1 MGDLRP
7 IRVILIDDHRR
18 VHEAAS
24 AVLASVEDIEL
35 VAQGSNG
42 QEAIDLCQE
51 YQPDLLL
58 MDVVMPVLDGIAATR
73 IIHEKFPQIRILIL
87 SSFQDHESVHTMLRN
102 GASGYISKG
111 AITQD
116 LITTIRA
123 TNQGQVVL
131 SPEIANLLLSPPA
144 VSGAARP
151 RQFNLTA
158 RELEVL
164 GLMAEGLNLDEIAVE
179 LTVSR
184 STIKFHA
191 NNILLKMGVETRS
204 EALVLA
210 AKNNLI

>member
-1 MGDLRP
+1 MSSNRP

-24 AVLASVEDIEL
+24 AILATVADIEL

-42 QEAIDLCQE
+42 VEAIELCQE
-51 YQPDLLL
+51 HRPDLVL
-58 MDVVMPVLDGIAATR
+58 MDVMMPVMDGVAATQAIR
-73 IIHEKFPQIRILIL
+73 QQFPDIRILVL
-87 SSFQDHESVHTMLRN
+87 SSFQDHESVHTMLRS
-102 GASGYISKG
+102 GASGYIVKG
-111 AITQD
+111 ELTSD

-123 TNQGQVVL
+123 THQGQVVL
-131 SPEIANLLLSPPA
+131 SSQIAGQLWEPT
-144 VSGAARP
+144 VP
-151 RQFNLTA
+151 RHHFNLTE

-164 GLMAEGLNLDEIAVE
+164 GYMAEGLSLEEVARQ

-184 STIKFHA
+184 STVKFHI
-191 NNILLKMGVETRS
+191 NNIVLKMGVSTRS

>member
-1 MGDLRP
+1 MSESRP

-24 AVLASVEDIEL
+24 AVLAAAEDIEL

-42 QEAIDLCQE
+42 QEAIELCQE
-51 YQPDLLL
+51 YQPDVVL
-58 MDVVMPVLDGIAATR
+58 MDVVMPVMDGITATR
-73 IIHEKFPQIRILIL
+73 LIHEKFPQIRILIL
-87 SSFQDHESVHTMLRN
+87 SSFQDHESVHTMLRT

-111 AITQD
+111 AITHD
-116 LITTIRA
+116 LVTTIRA
-123 TNQGQVVL
+123 TYQGKVVL
-131 SPEIANLLLSPPA
+131 SPEIANLLLSPAPA
-144 VSGAARP
+144 AP
-151 RQFNLTA
+151 LRQFNLTE

-164 GLMAEGLNLDEIAVE
+164 GLMAEGLNLDQIAVE

-184 STIKFHA
+184 STIKFHI